1 MASQQTFLTCY
12 RGTQGKLRHM
22 AYMRMAKVLFLQKLI
37 DAAEISLEHKRV
49 FDYGFGAGTFFHVCP
64 RSASL
69 FGVELDPLAVQEVA
83 SSVRAAGFQHVDLQA
98 LAIETWAA
106 HALLQQRYDV
116 VVCSHVLEH
125 LPDPIAFLRIMNDC
139 LLPGGSFLAL
149 VPINERKPDPHH
161 QLVVTRSIVEE
172 WTRAADLEM
181 VAYEEHDPWIYWA
194 QPLFT
199 HQSGLQHKAAQAIS
213 ISLGIPATLL
223 GYKTWFELG
232 RTLGNATGSR
242 PMQAGFVLRRAARR

>member
-83 SSVRAAGFQHVDLQA
+83 SSLRAAGFQKVDLRP
-98 LAIETWAA
+98 LEIDSWAA
-106 HALLQQRYDV
+106 HPLLQQRYDV
-116 VVCSHVLEH
+116 IVCSHVLEH
-125 LPDPIAFLRIMNDC
+125 LPDPVGFLRKMKDC
-139 LLPGGSFLAL
+139 LPPGGSFLAL
-149 VPINERKPDPHH
+149 VPINEREADPHH
-161 QLVVTRSIVEE
+161 QLVVTRSAVDE
-172 WTRAADLEM
+172 WTRAADFEM
-181 VAYEEHDPWIYWA
+181 AAYEEHDPWIYWT

-199 HQSGLQHKAAQAIS
+199 HEAGLKHKAAQAIS
-213 ISLGIPATLL
+213 VSLGIPATLL
-223 GYKTWFELG
+223 GYRKWFKAG
-232 RTLGNATGSR
+232 RAFASVTRSR
-242 PMQAGFVLRRAARR
+242 PMQAGFVLRRRESV